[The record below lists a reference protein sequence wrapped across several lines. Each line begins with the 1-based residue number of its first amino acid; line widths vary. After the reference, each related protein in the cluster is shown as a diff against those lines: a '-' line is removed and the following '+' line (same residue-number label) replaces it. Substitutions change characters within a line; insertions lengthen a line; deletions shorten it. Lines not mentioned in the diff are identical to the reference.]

1 MHRAAPRVPMLFGGP
16 VGGRRPV
23 YIDEVGLGDTA
34 TTGFNASVEQW
45 RADVENQAGT
55 LPVNF
60 LLMWIQVESNG
71 NPCSW
76 TSLQEAGI
84 FQLMPPD
91 NIAQGGTTMAA
102 QHPIPPC
109 AAGTQTTAYRTSLSD
124 DQAYEQVRGGI
135 QYVNYCRKQADAQLA
150 LAGYAGQ
157 PGWTDSDWSYW
168 AMVKM
173 WHVLPGRIPSMLQAG
188 IAGNGGI
195 PADWDAMAQYVTNVP
210 ANWLDNARKVGI
222 YGQGGGSVFNKQY
235 IVYGGLAAGALL
247 LLHLAR
253 KQSRRVAH

>member
-1 MHRAAPRVPMLFGGP
+1 MNRRRARPVHRASLVPPLFGGP
-16 VGGRRPV
+16 IGGRRSV
-23 YIDEVGLGDTA
+23 YIDDVGLGDETA
-34 TTGFNASVEQW
+34 TFNASVEQW
-45 RADVENQAGT
+45 RADVAAQMGS
-55 LPVNF
+55 LPINF

-109 AAGTQTTAYRTSLSD
+109 AAGVQTTAYRSSLSD

-135 QYVNYCRKQADAQLA
+135 QYVNYCRKNAESQLA
-150 LAGYAGQ
+150 LAGYLGQ

-168 AMVKM
+168 GMVKM
-173 WHVLPGRIPSMLQAG
+173 WH
-188 IAGNGGI
+188 
-195 PADWDAMAQYVTNVP
+195 
-210 ANWLDNARKVGI
+210 
-222 YGQGGGSVFNKQY
+222 QGGGSLL
-235 IVYGGLAAGALL
+235 GGITGALTGNTQLLYLGMAGGALL
-247 LLHLAR
+247 LYLMAKR
-253 KQSRRVAH
+253 QSRRVAHG